1 MYKQLHHKT
10 SRAVNLYT
18 TTTGGRSGTVVLHGD
33 TMQIHK
39 NITININILT
49 SDTSKDDAT
58 HLNGL
63 QQNTRL
69 AV

>member
-18 TTTGGRSGTVVLHGD
+18 KTTGGRSGTVVLHGD
-33 TMQIHK
+33 TMQTHK
-39 NITININILT
+39 NITINTNILT
-49 SDTSKDDAT
+49 FDTSKDDAT
-58 HLNGL
+58 HLNGF

-69 AV
+69 TV